1 MYAKIEIS
9 GIIEVLTGMHIGG
22 SAEFSAIGAVDS
34 PTVRDVKTGKPMIPG
49 SSLKGKLR
57 TLLAR
62 QYSDINYLPNAHN
75 DDVDRITRLFGHTKN
90 DKQGV
95 KAKVGRILF
104 SDLFLS
110 NYEEFDGMGMDYT
123 EVKFENT
130 INRITAIASPR
141 QIERAVKGTEYGLSL
156 IYNVENPDD
165 IEEDFETLRD
175 GFKLL
180 TYDYIGG
187 SGSRGYGR
195 VAVKDLEVNC
205 VVGECGSDI
214 VEKCRKILEEV

>member
-1 MYAKIEIS
+1 MYAKIEIN

-34 PTVRDVKTGKPMIPG
+34 PTVRDVGTGRPMIPG

-62 QYSDINYLPNAHN
+62 QYADDNMLPKKHN
-75 DDVDRITRLFGHTKN
+75 DDPDRITRLFGHTKN
-90 DKQGV
+90 DNGTKP
-95 KAKVGRILF
+95 KVGRILF
-104 SDLFLS
+104 SDLFMS
-110 NYEEFDGMGMDYT
+110 NHQEFDDFGIDYT

-130 INRITAIASPR
+130 INRLSAVASPR
-141 QIERAVKGTEYGLSL
+141 QIERAVRGSKYGLSL
-156 IYNVENPDD
+156 IYNVENADD
-165 IEEDFETLRD
+165 IEEDFQTLRD

-187 SGSRGYGR
+187 NGSRGYGR
-195 VAVKDLEVNC
+195 VDIKDLKVNC
-205 VVGECGSDI
+205 VVGECADGI
-214 VEKCRKILEEV
+214 IEKCIEILKEV